1 MKYTRRDLSLILPL
15 LAAADAAAQ
24 KPAPA
29 TLPSK
34 TYAFDDLPV
43 KKSAS
48 GSSRA
53 ILNGL
58 THEGNAFE
66 MHYTELMPGM
76 APHPPHHHVHDEM
89 IVIRQG
95 TLEVMI
101 NGKTTNLGPGSVAF
115 AASGEEHG
123 WKNAGADTAA
133 YYVIA
138 LGKD

>member
-1 MKYTRRDLSLILPL
+1 MKYTRRDVSILLPL
-15 LAAADAAAQ
+15 LAAEATAQ

-43 KKSAS
+43 KKN
-48 GSSRA
+48 GQNSSRA

-58 THEGNAFE
+58 THEGSAFE
-66 MHYTELMPGM
+66 MHYTELAPGL

-95 TLEVMI
+95 TLAVMI

-123 WKNAGADTAA
+123 WKNVGTDNAA